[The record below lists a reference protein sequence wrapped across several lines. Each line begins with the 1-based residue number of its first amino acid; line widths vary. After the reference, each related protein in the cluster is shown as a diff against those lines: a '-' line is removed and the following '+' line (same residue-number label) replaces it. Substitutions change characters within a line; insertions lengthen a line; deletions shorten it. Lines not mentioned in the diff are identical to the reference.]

1 MRFYKM
7 EPKYGD
13 EVGKTFPQSQD
24 VISDLH
30 YDSPNHLRNVW
41 GKFPDDVY
49 IPDSILNS
57 KARFT
62 DLISSSP
69 ISYPILSEKLKK
81 IIEANGKTGLEF
93 HSTYVIQKQIKVKYW
108 IMNGYEYDYRYI
120 NFEESLIN
128 VVGIGRVVLDQL
140 HLKKK
145 EGFEMAKE
153 SIKSPQSIWI
163 SKLVLK
169 SGIKEALIIIDKSP
183 GGKFYF
189 SEKLK
194 NIIENAGCTGIKFK
208 SLNDS

>member
-1 MRFYKM
+1 MAA
-7 EPKYGD
+7 KYGD

-30 YDSPNHLRNVW
+30 YDSLNHLRNVW

-49 IPDSILNS
+49 IPDSILHS

-69 ISYPILSEKLKK
+69 IFYHILSEKLKK
-81 IIEANGKTGLEF
+81 IIEANRKKGLEF
-93 HSTYVIQKQIKVKYW
+93 HPTYVIQKQNKVPYW
-108 IMNGYEYDYRYI
+108 IMNGYEHDYQYI
-120 NFEESLIN
+120 DFDLSLIN
-128 VVGIGRVVLDQL
+128 VVGIGGIVLDQL
-140 HLKKK
+140 HLKTK

-153 SIKSPQSIWI
+153 SIKSPHSIWI

-169 SGIKEALIIIDKSP
+169 SGIKDNLIIIDKSP
-183 GGKFYF
+183 GGMFYF

-194 NIIENAGCTGIKFK
+194 SIIEDAGCTGIKFE
-208 SLNDS
+208 SIESAQ